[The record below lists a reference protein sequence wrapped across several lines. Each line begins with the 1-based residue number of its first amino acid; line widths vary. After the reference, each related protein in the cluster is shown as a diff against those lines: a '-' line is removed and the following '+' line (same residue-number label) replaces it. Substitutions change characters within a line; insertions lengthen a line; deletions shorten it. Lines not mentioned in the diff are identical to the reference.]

1 MLRNLTSAV
10 KWQKKCIFGRRY
22 APLLT
27 YPQCVLNKCHRK
39 IELIIFYLKLCDLHP
54 YFIVWLIIYTAG
66 FNKTSCFHI
75 DKVGV
80 FLVLALGKKQEAFEK
95 KLKFRSGSN
104 QVTRYLNH

>member
-1 MLRNLTSAV
+1 M
-10 KWQKKCIFGRRY
+10 
-22 APLLT
+22 
-27 YPQCVLNKCHRK
+27 
-39 IELIIFYLKLCDLHP
+39 CDLHP

-66 FNKTSCFHI
+66 FNKTLCFHI

-80 FLVLALGKKQEAFEK
+80 FPKIQKSPDYEWNYCKELVLALGKKQEAFEK